1 MLNVKQNKFKK
12 SAVAYSS
19 IALTTVILSLSSLL
33 FLNCRASL
41 PTHDSQGMVI
51 PSLAPMLDK
60 ITDAVVNI
68 STLSKISSQRTYQQ
82 QDLYNDPFFR
92 RFFSQQPPLK
102 YSEPAHKQQNLGSG
116 VIINAKSGYILTN
129 HHVIADADSISVTL
143 KDGRKF
149 TAELIGT
156 DAKTDISLLKIPSE
170 KLTEISLSDSDILR
184 VGDFAV
190 AIGNPYGIGQTVTSG
205 IISALGRNNLGIEGY
220 EDFIQTD
227 ASINPGNSG
236 GALVNL
242 NGELIGI
249 NTAILSK
256 SGGNVGIG
264 FAIPINMIKSVMDQL
279 IKHGKVTR
287 GILGVHIQDLTA
299 ELASALGIN
308 KTSGAII
315 AQVVANSAAERA
327 GLKNGDIITKSKNKQ
342 VKNAA
347 DLRNSI
353 GLTRPGETVKLE
365 LIRGNKN
372 ITVIAKIGG
381 EADEKALSGNSFD
394 AEKLHVGLTGA
405 SLGKNLSQTGIVVT
419 EVKKGSDAWNTGLRA
434 GDRIISI
441 NRYAMNSISDIKQFS
456 EQNQHRIAINILRGN
471 TGLFLVLE

>member
-1 MLNVKQNKFKK
+1 MLNSKQNKYKK
-12 SAVAYSS
+12 IAITYTIIAS
-19 IALTTVILSLSSLL
+19 ITIIASLSSLL
-33 FLNCRASL
+33 LLNSKASL
-41 PTHDSQGMVI
+41 PTHDSQGVAI
-51 PSLAPMLDK
+51 PSLAPMLGK

-68 STLSKISSQRTYQQ
+68 STSSKINSQRGYQQ
-82 QDLYNDPFFR
+82 QDLFSDPFFNRFFNLPSR
-92 RFFSQQPPLK
+92 RFSKPVQ
-102 YSEPAHKQQNLGSG
+102 KQQNLGSG
-116 VIINAKSGYILTN
+116 VIINAKKGYVLTN
-129 HHVIADADSISVTL
+129 NHVIADAENINVTL

-149 TAELIGT
+149 SAELIGT
-156 DAKTDISLLKIPSE
+156 DDKTDISLLKIPGE
-170 KLTEISLSDSDILR
+170 KLTAVPLSNSDQLR

-190 AIGNPYGIGQTVTSG
+190 AIGNPYGLGQTVTSG

-242 NGELIGI
+242 KGELIGI

-279 IKHGKVTR
+279 IKHGQVKR
-287 GILGVHIQDLTA
+287 GILGVHIQDLTPD
-299 ELASALGIN
+299 LASALEID

-315 AQVVANSAAERA
+315 AQVIFNSAADRA
-327 GLKNGDIITKSKNKQ
+327 GLKNGDIIIKSNHKL

-347 DLRNSI
+347 DLRNII
-353 GLTRPGETVKLE
+353 GLTRPGSKVKLE
-365 LIRGNKN
+365 LIRDNKIKI
-372 ITVIAKIGG
+372 ITVEIGG
-381 EADEKALSGNSFD
+381 NTEELILYGKAFDAINLHHVLSG
-394 AEKLHVGLTGA
+394 AI
-405 SLGKNLSQTGIVVT
+405 LGKDSSRRGIVIT
-419 EVKKGSDAWNTGLRA
+419 EVKKDSSAWNTGLRT

-456 EQNQHRIAINILRGN
+456 KQNQRRIAINILRGN
-471 TGLFLVLE
+471 TDLFLVLE